1 MTNLPFKVEYAKT
14 GNANCKVCK
23 EKIDKGILRFGISLQ
38 SKFYDGHQTHW
49 HHEECF
55 FKKVIPKSIFDFE
68 RFNVLQYCDIKR
80 LNAKIKSILSTI
92 LNNQGKKQLAE
103 SKPNELPLPS
113 FNIEYSKT
121 SSSTCRHCDQKILK
135 DEIRIS
141 KSHYDP
147 RFGDSLLWFHINCF
161 IVKRED
167 LLFTGNINDIP
178 GFSMINENDQ
188 VLINKEIENST
199 NYLYVGKQVDDSDQY
214 IEMIEGESRIFDHC
228 RKALSVL
235 NDNELKKLIDANFL
249 LLSKSREECI
259 DILADCMT
267 CGVPETCPECKQGQ
281 IVLDT
286 FYYKCIGDTSAWT
299 QCTYRTETP
308 QRKSMKIPCALGYIQ
323 VFKDYQH
330 PGLQRHFYKPTSRIF
345 TNSDSNSFQLIPR
358 DIKESSNVSEAKR
371 TKLKIKYGM
380 DVDLNS
386 GLENIAH
393 VYKEQNNYYSV
404 VLSKTHVDDNKNSF
418 YKLQLLE
425 SDSKEKYWVFRSW
438 GRTGTSIGGKKLEN
452 FTDSCEAKKH
462 FEKIYVQK
470 TKYRELSGHHFIK
483 IPRAYVPVDIN
494 YDDISMSK
502 INIESECNLPISVQ
516 GMIVK
521 IFDRK
526 IIENYLLQYDL
537 DIKSMPLGKISKEQ
551 IKSGYN
557 ILSSLLEDFDKG
569 DINIEK
575 IKDSSNKLYTIVP
588 HNFGLKYPPLLD
600 NKDLIKKKLEMLD
613 SLLEVEIVYDLLKSA
628 SDDIISPIESLYL
641 SLNAD
646 IIPVD
651 SSSMEYN
658 VVMKY
663 LKNTQHSLDYNID
676 IDELFKV
683 TRAGEED
690 RYNKY
695 KELHNKRLLW
705 HGSRT
710 TNIAGILSQGLRIA
724 PPEAPATGY
733 LFGKGIYFADMIS
746 KSAHYCLVN
755 KNHPIGFALLCEVAL
770 GNSEKCYKAQHVTL
784 TEDIHSVWGVGRIQP
799 NPTGNVTLKNNIIV
813 PLGMPI
819 NSASQSNLFY
829 NEYIVYDV
837 AQVNIKYLWM
847 LNKKNNLQI

>member
-1 MTNLPFKVEYAKT
+1 MANLPFKVEYAKT

-23 EKIDKGILRFGISLQ
+23 EKIDKGILRFGISLR

-55 FKKVIPKSIFDFE
+55 FEKIIPKSIFDFE
-68 RFNVLQYCDIKR
+68 RFNVLQYSDIKR
-80 LNAKIKSILSTI
+80 LNAKIKSILSI
-92 LNNQGKKQLAE
+92 IKNNQDKEQLVQ
-103 SKPNELPLPS
+103 SKPNKLPIPS
-113 FNIEYSKT
+113 FSIEYSKT
-121 SSSTCRHCDQKILK
+121 GSSTCRNCDQKIHK

-141 KSHYDP
+141 KSQYDP
-147 RFGDSLLWFHINCF
+147 RFGDSLLWFHVNCF
-161 IVKRED
+161 IIKRED
-167 LLFTGNINDIP
+167 LLFERNINEIP
-178 GFSMINENDQ
+178 GFLIINENDQ
-188 VLINKEIENST
+188 VLINKQIETLTNCVST
-199 NYLYVGKQVDDSDQY
+199 QIDDSDHY
-214 IEMIEGESRIFDHC
+214 LEMIEGESRLFDHY

-235 NDNELKKLIDANFL
+235 NDNELKKLIDANSLF
-249 LLSKSREECI
+249 LSKSREERI

-267 CGVPETCPECKQGQ
+267 CGVPEICPECKQGQ

-308 QRKSMKIPCALGYIQ
+308 KRNPMKIPSTLEYIQ

-330 PGLQRHFYKPTSRIF
+330 PGLQRHFYKLFSKTLADSE
-345 TNSDSNSFQLIPR
+345 SNSSQRIPR
-358 DIKESSNVSEAKR
+358 DIKDGSNVSEPER
-371 TKLKIKYGM
+371 TKLIIKHGM

-386 GLENIAH
+386 GLGNIAH
-393 VYKEQNNYYSV
+393 IYKEQSNYYSV
-404 VLSKTHVDDNKNSF
+404 VLSKTNVDDNKNSF

-425 SDSKEKYWVFRSW
+425 SDNKENYWIFRSW

-502 INIESECNLPISVQ
+502 INIESDCNLPIAVQ
-516 GMIVK
+516 EMIVK
-521 IFDRK
+521 IFNTK
-526 IIENYLLQYDL
+526 IIENCLLQYDL
-537 DIKSMPLGKISKEQ
+537 DIKRMPLGKISKEQ
-551 IKSGYN
+551 IIFGYE
-557 ILSSLLEDFDKG
+557 ILSSLLEDFNKG
-569 DINIEK
+569 VININK
-575 IKDSSNKLYTIVP
+575 IKDSTNKLYTIVP
-588 HNFGLKYPPLLD
+588 HNFGLKCPPLLD
-600 NKDLIKKKLEMLD
+600 NVDLIKMKLEMLD

-628 SDDIISPIESLYL
+628 SDDIVSPIESLYL

-646 IIPVD
+646 ITPVD
-651 SSSMEYN
+651 NTSTDYDI
-658 VVMKY
+658 VRKY
-663 LKNTQHSLDYNID
+663 LKNTQYSLDYTID

-705 HGSRT
+705 HGSRI

-746 KSAHYCLVN
+746 KSAHYCFVN
-755 KNHPIGFALLCEVAL
+755 KNNPNGFALLCEVAL
-770 GNSEKCYKAQHVTL
+770 GNSEKCYKAQNVTL
-784 TEDIHSVWGVGRIQP
+784 TDDIHSVWGVGRIQP
-799 NPTGNVTLKNNIIV
+799 NPTEDVTLKNGIVV
-813 PLGMPI
+813 PLGTPN
-819 NSASQSNLFY
+819 NSGSQSNLIY

-837 AQVNIKYLWM
+837 AQVNIKYLVQ
-847 LNKKNNLQI
+847 LKFNFK